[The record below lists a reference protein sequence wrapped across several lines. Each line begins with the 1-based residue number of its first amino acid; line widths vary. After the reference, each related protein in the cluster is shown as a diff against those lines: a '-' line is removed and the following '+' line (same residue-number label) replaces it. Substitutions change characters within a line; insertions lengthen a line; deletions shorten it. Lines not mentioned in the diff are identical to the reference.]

1 MEVKSTETQIEKAL
15 TIKWDMRNSSLKP
28 QQDRFIERMAGFLA
42 ENPGATISVSPQQYT
57 VKEKE
62 YIMLYEAKKKYFL
75 AANHKNAQSFTD
87 EDAENVDK
95 MSAKDPQFIKYL
107 NIQTDDSML
116 FTVQDK
122 CSRLIGADFIDNK
135 YRQLNNERQSA
146 FMSFFVKEDLEKRI
160 QFTANQNVLPFNGF
174 SFYKIGYK
182 GEFPESLMSAYR
194 KMNELNNEAPRKIF
208 KKERRK
214 YKTA

>member
-1 MEVKSTETQIEKAL
+1 
-15 TIKWDMRNSSLKP
+15 
-28 QQDRFIERMAGFLA
+28 
-42 ENPGATISVSPQQYT
+42 
-57 VKEKE
+57 
-62 YIMLYEAKKKYFL
+62 MLYEAKKKYFL
-75 AANHKNAQSFTD
+75 AANHKNALSFSD
-87 EDAENVDK
+87 EDAEKVDK

-122 CSRLIGADFIDNK
+122 CNRLVGGVVIDNK
-135 YRQLNNERQSA
+135 YRQLNADRQNA
-146 FMSFFVKEDLEKRI
+146 FMSFFVKEDLEKKV
-160 QFTANQNVLPFNGF
+160 QFTASQAVLPYNGF
-174 SFYKIGYK
+174 SFYKISYK

-208 KKERRK
+208 KTERKK